1 MINGVL
7 KMVKIVVVT
16 IIILCS
22 MFITKQDEKV
32 NSLQEQV
39 KEKDIELVRQREMV
53 KQLNNE
59 IIVYQD
65 LEQLKE
71 ELGKYQKGLKN

>member
-1 MINGVL
+1 
-7 KMVKIVVVT
+7 MVKIVVVT

-22 MFITKQDEKV
+22 MFIFKQDERV
-32 NSLQEQV
+32 NSLQDQL
-39 KEKDIELVRQREMV
+39 KEKDIEIVRQQELV
-53 KQLNNE
+53 KQLDNE
-59 IIVYQD
+59 LVVYRD

>member
-1 MINGVL
+1 MD
-7 KMVKIVVVT
+7 KIVIVT
-16 IIILCS
+16 IVVLWS
-22 MFITKQDEKV
+22 MFIFKQDEIV
-32 NSLQEQV
+32 NSLQNKL
-39 KEKDIELVRQREMV
+39 KEKDMELVRQRELV

-65 LEQLKE
+65 LKELKE

>member
-1 MINGVL
+1 MD
-7 KMVKIVVVT
+7 KIVVAT

-22 MFITKQDEKV
+22 MFIFKQDEKV
-32 NSLQEQV
+32 NSLQNQL
-39 KEKDIELVRQREMV
+39 KEKDIEIVRQQELV

-59 IIVYQD
+59 LVVYRD

>member
-16 IIILCS
+16 IILLCS
-22 MFITKQDEKV
+22 VFITKQDEKV

-39 KEKDIELVRQREMV
+39 KEKDMELVRQRELV

>member
-22 MFITKQDEKV
+22 MFISKQDEKI

-65 LEQLKE
+65 LEKLKE

>member
-22 MFITKQDEKV
+22 MFISKQDEKV

-39 KEKDIELVRQREMV
+39 KEKDIELVRQRELV

-59 IIVYQD
+59 IIVYRD
-65 LEQLKE
+65 LEKLKE
-71 ELGKYQKGLKN
+71 ELGKHQKGLKN

>member
-16 IIILCS
+16 IILLCS
-22 MFITKQDEKV
+22 MFITKQGERV

-39 KEKDIELVRQREMV
+39 KEKDMELVRQRELV
-53 KQLNNE
+53 KQLNSE

>member
-1 MINGVL
+1 
-7 KMVKIVVVT
+7 MVKIVVVT

-22 MFITKQDEKV
+22 MFIIKQDEKV

-39 KEKDIELVRQREMV
+39 KEKDMELVRQREMV

>member
-1 MINGVL
+1 MD
-7 KMVKIVVVT
+7 KIVVVT

-22 MFITKQDEKV
+22 MFIFKQDERV
-32 NSLQEQV
+32 NSLQDQV
-39 KEKDIELVRQREMV
+39 KEKDMELVRQRELV

>member
-7 KMVKIVVVT
+7 KMDKIVVVT

-22 MFITKQDEKV
+22 MFIFKQDERV
-32 NSLQEQV
+32 NSLQNQV
-39 KEKDIELVRQREMV
+39 KEKDMELVRQRELV

-71 ELGKYQKGLKN
+71 

>member
-1 MINGVL
+1 
-7 KMVKIVVVT
+7 MVKIVVVT

-22 MFITKQDEKV
+22 MFIFKQDERV
-32 NSLQEQV
+32 NSLQNQV
-39 KEKDIELVRQREMV
+39 KEKDMELVRQRELV
-53 KQLNNE
+53 KQLDNE
-59 IIVYQD
+59 LVVYRD

>member
-1 MINGVL
+1 MD
-7 KMVKIVVVT
+7 KIVVVT

-22 MFITKQDEKV
+22 MFIFKQDERV

-39 KEKDIELVRQREMV
+39 KEKDIELVRQRELV

>member
-1 MINGVL
+1 
-7 KMVKIVVVT
+7 MVKIVVVT

-39 KEKDIELVRQREMV
+39 KEKDMELVRQRELV

-59 IIVYQD
+59 IIVYRD

>member
-1 MINGVL
+1 
-7 KMVKIVVVT
+7 MVKIVVVT

-22 MFITKQDEKV
+22 MFITKQDEKI

-39 KEKDIELVRQREMV
+39 KEKDMELVKQRELV

>member
-1 MINGVL
+1 
-7 KMVKIVVVT
+7 MVRIVVVT

-39 KEKDIELVRQREMV
+39 KEKDIELIRQREMV

>member
-1 MINGVL
+1 
-7 KMVKIVVVT
+7 
-16 IIILCS
+16 
-22 MFITKQDEKV
+22 MFITKQGERV

-39 KEKDIELVRQREMV
+39 KEKDMELVRQREMV

-65 LEQLKE
+65 LEKLKE

>member
-1 MINGVL
+1 MD
-7 KMVKIVVVT
+7 KIVVVT

-22 MFITKQDEKV
+22 MFIFKQDERV
-32 NSLQEQV
+32 NSLQNQV
-39 KEKDIELVRQREMV
+39 KEKDMELVRQRELV
-53 KQLNNE
+53 KQLDNE
-59 IIVYQD
+59 LVVYRD

>member
-39 KEKDIELVRQREMV
+39 KEKDMELVRQRELV

>member
-16 IIILCS
+16 IILLCS
-22 MFITKQDEKV
+22 MVITKQGERV

-39 KEKDIELVRQREMV
+39 KEKDIELVRQRELV

>member
-7 KMVKIVVVT
+7 KMDKIVVVT

-22 MFITKQDEKV
+22 MFIFKQDERV

-39 KEKDIELVRQREMV
+39 KEKDMELVRQRELV

-65 LEQLKE
+65 LEKLKE

>member
-1 MINGVL
+1 
-7 KMVKIVVVT
+7 MVKIVVVT
-16 IIILCS
+16 IILLCS
-22 MFITKQDEKV
+22 MFISKQDEKV

-39 KEKDIELVRQREMV
+39 KEKDMELVRQREMV

-65 LEQLKE
+65 LEKLKE

>member
-22 MFITKQDEKV
+22 MLISKQDEKV
-32 NSLQEQV
+32 NSLHEQV
-39 KEKDIELVRQREMV
+39 KEKDMELVRQRELV

-59 IIVYQD
+59 IIVYRD

>member
-1 MINGVL
+1 
-7 KMVKIVVVT
+7 MVKIVVVT
-16 IIILCS
+16 IILLCS
-22 MFITKQDEKV
+22 MFITKQDEKI

-39 KEKDIELVRQREMV
+39 KEKDMELVRQRELV

>member
-1 MINGVL
+1 
-7 KMVKIVVVT
+7 MVKIVVVT
-16 IIILCS
+16 IILLCS

-39 KEKDIELVRQREMV
+39 KEKDMELVRQRELV

-59 IIVYQD
+59 IIVYRD

>member
-1 MINGVL
+1 
-7 KMVKIVVVT
+7 MVKIVVVT

-22 MFITKQDEKV
+22 MVITKQGERV

-53 KQLNNE
+53 KQLNDE

-65 LEQLKE
+65 LEKLKE

>member
-1 MINGVL
+1 MD
-7 KMVKIVVVT
+7 KIVVVT

-22 MFITKQDEKV
+22 MFIFKQDEKV

-39 KEKDIELVRQREMV
+39 KEKDMELVRQREMV

>member
-1 MINGVL
+1 
-7 KMVKIVVVT
+7 MVKIVVVT
-16 IIILCS
+16 IILLCS
-22 MFITKQDEKV
+22 MFITKQGKRV

-39 KEKDIELVRQREMV
+39 KEKDIELVRQRELV

-65 LEQLKE
+65 LEKLKE

>member
-1 MINGVL
+1 MD
-7 KMVKIVVVT
+7 KIVVVT

-22 MFITKQDEKV
+22 MFIFKQDERV
-32 NSLQEQV
+32 NSLQNKL
-39 KEKDIELVRQREMV
+39 KEKDIEIVRQQELV
-53 KQLNNE
+53 KQLDNE
-59 IIVYQD
+59 LVVYRD

>member
-1 MINGVL
+1 
-7 KMVKIVVVT
+7 MVKIVVVT
-16 IIILCS
+16 IILLCS
-22 MFITKQDEKV
+22 MFISKQEERV

-59 IIVYQD
+59 IIVYRD

>member
-1 MINGVL
+1 
-7 KMVKIVVVT
+7 MVKIVVVT
-16 IIILCS
+16 IILLCS

-39 KEKDIELVRQREMV
+39 KEKDMELVRQRELV

>member
-7 KMVKIVVVT
+7 KMDKIVAVT

-22 MFITKQDEKV
+22 MFIFKQDEKV
-32 NSLQEQV
+32 NSLQNQL
-39 KEKDIELVRQREMV
+39 KEKDIEITRQSELI

-59 IIVYQD
+59 IGLYKD
-65 LEQLKE
+65 LEQLKD

>member
-1 MINGVL
+1 
-7 KMVKIVVVT
+7 MVKIVVVT
-16 IIILCS
+16 IILLSS
-22 MFITKQDEKV
+22 MFITKQGEIV

-65 LEQLKE
+65 LKELKE

>member
-39 KEKDIELVRQREMV
+39 KEKDMELVRQRELV

-59 IIVYQD
+59 IIVYRD

>member
-1 MINGVL
+1 MD
-7 KMVKIVVVT
+7 KIVVVT

-22 MFITKQDEKV
+22 MFISKQDEKV

-39 KEKDIELVRQREMV
+39 KEKDMELVRQREMV

-59 IIVYQD
+59 IIVYKD

>member
-1 MINGVL
+1 MINGAL

-22 MFITKQDEKV
+22 MFIFKQDERV
-32 NSLQEQV
+32 NSLQNQV
-39 KEKDIELVRQREMV
+39 KEKDRELVRQRELV

-59 IIVYQD
+59 IILYQD
-65 LEQLKE
+65 LEQLKD
-71 ELGKYQKGLKN
+71 ELGKYQEGLKN

>member
-1 MINGVL
+1 MD
-7 KMVKIVVVT
+7 KIVVVT

-22 MFITKQDEKV
+22 MFIFKQDEKV
-32 NSLQEQV
+32 NSLQNEL
-39 KEKDIELVRQREMV
+39 KEKDIEIVRQQELV

-65 LEQLKE
+65 LEQLKD

>member
-16 IIILCS
+16 IILLCS
-22 MFITKQDEKV
+22 MFITKQDEKI